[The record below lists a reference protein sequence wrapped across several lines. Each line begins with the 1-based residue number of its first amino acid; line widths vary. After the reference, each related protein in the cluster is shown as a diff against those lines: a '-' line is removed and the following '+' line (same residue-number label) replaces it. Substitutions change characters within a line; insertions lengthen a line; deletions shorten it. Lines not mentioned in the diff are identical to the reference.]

1 MNNINTAIYVRVST
15 EEQALHGFSIRAQ
28 KEKLTY
34 YAEKIKEW
42 NVYDIYVDEGLSGKN
57 IIDRPE
63 LNRMI
68 LNIKQKKVNN
78 VLVFKIDRLTRST
91 KDLIELV
98 EVFNKYN
105 CDFNSLCESID
116 TTTPTGRMFIKI
128 IGIFSEFERENII
141 ERVKLGFERKAKEGY
156 SICSS
161 TPPYGYYRNKGSN
174 VLSVYKR
181 EALVVKKIFRMFL
194 NGKSVTNI
202 VNYLILNTIKTKK
215 NKKWS
220 YKTVKLILSNPTYIG
235 KIRYGINKK
244 NYFESDGFHEPII
257 KKQDFVKVQKILLNH
272 IKSKDRYDA
281 YFSHVLKCK
290 CGNAMVPK
298 RIYKIDKNGN
308 RKIYINY
315 RCKDKKLGCNKDI
328 SHFKLEKMMIN
339 LYPCWQKFDLEKKN
353 SVLFENNI
361 ELTIENNRLISNI
374 DLII

>member
-91 KDLIELV
+91 KELIELV

-141 ERVKLGFERKAKEGY
+141 ERVKLGFERKAK
-156 SICSS
+156 
-161 TPPYGYYRNKGSN
+161 
-174 VLSVYKR
+174 
-181 EALVVKKIFRMFL
+181 
-194 NGKSVTNI
+194 
-202 VNYLILNTIKTKK
+202 
-215 NKKWS
+215 
-220 YKTVKLILSNPTYIG
+220 
-235 KIRYGINKK
+235 
-244 NYFESDGFHEPII
+244 
-257 KKQDFVKVQKILLNH
+257 
-272 IKSKDRYDA
+272 
-281 YFSHVLKCK
+281 
-290 CGNAMVPK
+290 
-298 RIYKIDKNGN
+298 
-308 RKIYINY
+308 
-315 RCKDKKLGCNKDI
+315 
-328 SHFKLEKMMIN
+328 
-339 LYPCWQKFDLEKKN
+339 
-353 SVLFENNI
+353 
-361 ELTIENNRLISNI
+361 
-374 DLII
+374 